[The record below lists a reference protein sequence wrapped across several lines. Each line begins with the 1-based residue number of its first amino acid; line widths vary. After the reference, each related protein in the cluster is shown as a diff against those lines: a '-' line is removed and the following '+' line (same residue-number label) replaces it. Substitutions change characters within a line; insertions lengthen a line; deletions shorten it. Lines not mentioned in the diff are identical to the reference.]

1 MIFAWRMVRV
11 PGTGPCQAVGGQSA
25 GDPGPSLP
33 PPRHHRHLPSLA
45 IVSNGGRARQDMQ
58 ITAHK
63 VYIIVMISLSQ
74 TRASSRNVTS
84 VSRTVHSGQQASSS
98 VMQVI
103 SARTE

>member
-1 MIFAWRMVRV
+1 MIFAWRMVEV

-33 PPRHHRHLPSLA
+33 PPRHRRHLPSLA

-74 TRASSRNVTS
+74 TRASSRNVTR

>member
-1 MIFAWRMVRV
+1 MHGGWWRYPALV
-11 PGTGPCQAVGGQSA
+11 PAKLWVDSQQVTWAL
-25 GDPGPSLP
+25 PSP

>member
-1 MIFAWRMVRV
+1 M

-25 GDPGPSLP
+25 GDPGPLPP
-33 PPRHHRHLPSLA
+33 PPRHHRNLPSLA
-45 IVSNGGRARQDMQ
+45 IVRNGGRARQDMQ

-74 TRASSRNVTS
+74 TRASSCNVTS
-84 VSRTVHSGQQASSS
+84 VNTVNSGQPASS

>member
-1 MIFAWRMVRV
+1 MKALV
-11 PGTGPCQAVGGQSA
+11 GTFNKEKALVGAFSVIV
-25 GDPGPSLP
+25 
-33 PPRHHRHLPSLA
+33 HHRRSIVYSSTSHNLPSLA
-45 IVSNGGRARQDMQ
+45 IVRNGGRARQDMQ

-74 TRASSRNVTS
+74 TRASSCNVTS
-84 VSRTVHSGQQASSS
+84 VNTVNSGQPASS